1 MKCIYTVHVL
11 MLYMVGYFSSIC
23 AVLISLEQPSYTV
36 REDLTDGKGFA
47 LLICAFLQEQIT
59 QNATVVLQAFTSE
72 DDTATGEV
80 HVLLC
85 FLAAL
90 YHALKYIIIIFCLAC
105 RMDLGDLLQCF
116 HHTLVIFFRHTVES
130 G

>member
-1 MKCIYTVHVL
+1 M
-11 MLYMVGYFSSIC
+11 
-23 AVLISLEQPSYTV
+23 LISLKQPSYTV

-47 LLICAFLQEQIT
+47 LLICAFLQEQVT

-90 YHALKYIIIIFCLAC
+90 YHALKYIIIFYLTC
-105 RMDLGDLLQCF
+105 RKDLGQSVVKILQIKVCYKPSVSKILSAYYIN
-116 HHTLVIFFRHTVES
+116 TAT
-130 G
+130 

>member
-1 MKCIYTVHVL
+1 

-23 AVLISLEQPSYTV
+23 AVLISLELPSYTV

-90 YHALKYIIIIFCLAC
+90 YRTLKYIIIFCLAW
-105 RMDLGDLLQCF
+105 RMDLGDLFALFPSHFGNLLQAYLCNILF
-116 HHTLVIFFRHTVES
+116 SFCV
-130 G
+130 